1 MQYSEFD
8 GAKKVSNPTKN
19 QRISGKMLCILS
31 GTEDNGLRI
40 KLISEVALLNISEYN
55 IKFSKLFAKLSKDL

>member
-19 QRISGKMLCILS
+19 QRVSGKKLCILS
-31 GTEDNGLRI
+31 GTEDNGL
-40 KLISEVALLNISEYN
+40 
-55 IKFSKLFAKLSKDL
+55 KLFLKLHC